1 MMRIYMLLLA
11 TLLTAV
17 AGSVSA
23 PAEATPVFLAGWDLD
38 AIAPRTTEGGFVSL
52 TSCTMLPGEAAPAC
66 GSAYENPTNP
76 APILGYLAGGRP
88 TSDFRASPVNGD
100 PMGAGDLWDDGHS
113 IVAGLEAKLQLQGL
127 PEGVFELWLLSF
139 GPDGERTTVS
149 VFDSQGLAGM
159 ATLDPVGGMLF
170 DTQVAKIPIVVDASG
185 IVEIRYAA
193 GPISALG
200 MLNGV
205 LLVPEPV
212 TAMLLTLALLGV
224 WRRSQ

>member
-1 MMRIYMLLLA
+1 MRIRQLLFVS
-11 TLLTAV
+11 LLMPLL
-17 AGSVSA
+17 GFA
-23 PAEATPVFLAGWDLD
+23 PAPATATPVFLAGWDLD
-38 AIAPRTTEGGFVSL
+38 AISPRTTEAGFVSL
-52 TSCTMLPGEAAPAC
+52 TSCTMLPGELGLGC
-66 GSAYENPTNP
+66 GSAFENPTNP
-76 APILGYLAGGRP
+76 DPILGYLDSGRP

-113 IVAGLEAKLQLQGL
+113 IVAGLEARLQLRGL
-127 PEGVFELWLLSF
+127 PQGAFELWLLSF

-149 VFDSQGLAGM
+149 VLDSQGLAGT

-185 IVEIRYAA
+185 IVDIRYAA

-205 LLVPEPV
+205 LLIPEPALAV
-212 TAMLLTLALLGV
+212 LVAVGLLAAH
-224 WRRSQ
+224 RRSR